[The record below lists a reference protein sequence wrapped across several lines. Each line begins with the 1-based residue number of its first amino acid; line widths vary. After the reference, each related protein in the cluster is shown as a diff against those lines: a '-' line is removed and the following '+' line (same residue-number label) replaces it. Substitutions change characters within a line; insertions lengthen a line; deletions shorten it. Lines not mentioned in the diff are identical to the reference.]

1 MMLLKST
8 RMYRL
13 QARRRREDAQF
24 WKFFAGWILAGIG
37 WLLVTFVV
45 LDILATGVVP

>member
-1 MMLLKST
+1 MMRLKST
-8 RMYRL
+8 QMNRL

-24 WKFFAGWILAGIG
+24 WKFLASWLLAGIG